1 MQYREGGG
9 GIITPMD
16 YQHLIRTLKIDAL
29 KRLREFLKTA
39 QVAQLETTRQA
50 DITHPKRKH
59 PTASEHLMEHLCFM
73 IDDSIGDVDHSLS
86 TLERYHTEAN
96 EHYKEEKEIWREEE
110 QGEKEKI
117 RAARIEAFTAELDKG
132 ERKNNE

>member
-1 MQYREGGG
+1 MIPR
-9 GIITPMD
+9 D

-59 PTASEHLMEHLCFM
+59 QTASEHLMEHLCFM
-73 IDDSIGDVDHSLS
+73 IDDSIGEVDDSLS

-96 EHYKEEKEIWREEE
+96 EHYKEVKEIWKDEELA
-110 QGEKEKI
+110 EKEKI

>member
-1 MQYREGGG
+1 M
-9 GIITPMD
+9 TPRD

-59 PTASEHLMEHLCFM
+59 QTASEHLMEHLCIM
-73 IDDSIGDVDHSLS
+73 IDESIGEVDDSLS
-86 TLERYHTEAN
+86 TLERYHTEAS
-96 EHYKEEKEIWREEE
+96 EHYKEVKEIWREEE